1 MTEAVPLAEIHRGKF
16 LESLHLGHAVVA
28 RPNGEIVDA
37 WGDPDLVVLPRSS
50 IKMMQALPLLE
61 TGAGRDLSTERLA
74 LACASHSG
82 ERRHVEKVGRWLAD
96 IGLDE
101 HALCCGPQIS
111 RNPELRDQMIR
122 SGEPVT
128 RLFNNCSGKHAG
140 FLTVAR
146 HIGAGLDYVD
156 PANPVQK
163 GVREAFED
171 MCGEDSPGF
180 GIDGCSAP
188 NFAASLKGLAKAM
201 ARFAVAGQGSG
212 SRDDAAA
219 RLRDAMMEHPELVS
233 GTGRACARL
242 MQAAGGRAA
251 IKTGAEGFYT
261 AILPE
266 LGLGVALKVADGATR
281 ASEVAIAAILVR
293 LGVLDPKDPIVA
305 GFLHRPIL
313 NWDGLKTG
321 FERPAAG
328 LLPA

>member
-1 MTEAVPLAEIHRGKF
+1 MSRRWVAGWRIWGWTSTRSAAGHRF
-16 LESLHLGHAVVA
+16 
-28 RPNGEIVDA
+28 
-37 WGDPDLVVLPRSS
+37 
-50 IKMMQALPLLE
+50 
-61 TGAGRDLSTERLA
+61 
-74 LACASHSG
+74 
-82 ERRHVEKVGRWLAD
+82 
-96 IGLDE
+96 
-101 HALCCGPQIS
+101 S

-122 SGEPVT
+122 TGEPVT

-156 PANPVQK
+156 PENPVQK
-163 GVREAFED
+163 QVREAFED

-188 NFAASLKGLAKAM
+188 NFAASLKGIARAM
-201 ARFAVAGQGSG
+201 ARYAVAGQGSG
-212 SRDDAAA
+212 ARDGAAA

-233 GTGRACARL
+233 GKGRACAHL
-242 MQAAGGRAA
+242 MHAAGGRAA

-266 LGLGVALKVADGATR
+266 QGLGVALKVADGATR
-281 ASEVAIAAILVR
+281 ASEIAIAAILVR
-293 LGVLDPKDPIVA
+293 LGVLEPKDPVVA
-305 GFLHRPIL
+305 EFLHRPIL

>member
-1 MTEAVPLAEIHRGKF
+1 MTEAVPLAEIYRGKF
-16 LESLHLGHAVVA
+16 LESLHLGHAVVSRA
-28 RPNGEIVDA
+28 DGEIVEA
-37 WGDPDLVVLPRSS
+37 WGNPDLVVLPRSS

-61 TGAGRDLSTERLA
+61 TGAGSDLSTERLA

-82 ERRHVEKVGRWLAD
+82 ERRHVEEVGRWLAD
-96 IGLDE
+96 LGLDE

-156 PANPVQK
+156 PENPVQK

-188 NFAASLKGLAKAM
+188 NFAASLKGIAMAM
-201 ARFAVAGQGSG
+201 ARFAVAGQGSDA
-212 SRDDAAA
+212 RDTAAA
-219 RLRDAMMEHPELVS
+219 RLRDAMMAHPEFVS
-233 GTGRACARL
+233 GKGRACAHL
-242 MQAAGGRAA
+242 MQAAKGRAA

-261 AILPE
+261 AILPK

-281 ASEVAIAAILVR
+281 ASEIAIAAILVR
-293 LGVLDPKDPIVA
+293 LGALDPKDPMVA

-321 FERPAAG
+321 FERPAEG
-328 LLPA
+328 LLST